1 MNQDVLDM
9 IARLHARLDDV
20 TAVVKSCDEDLE
32 GYAKRLDKID
42 DQIYLIEVE
51 IEKRIKLAH
60 TDSDEA
66 KADSKE
72 NLEQKENNSLS
83 SSANETNEN
92 AQFSSDKKE
101 DSISKRQFISE
112 DMKENLGD
120 ATRALGAIYRDGREA
135 VSELTDAMSDIK
147 STFDIKGKVPRRR
160 RH

>member
-72 NLEQKENNSLS
+72 NLELKQRTILFRAALMSQMKTLNFLLI
-83 SSANETNEN
+83 
-92 AQFSSDKKE
+92 KKK
-101 DSISKRQFISE
+101 IVFLNG
-112 DMKENLGD
+112 NLLVK
-120 ATRALGAIYRDGREA
+120 T
-135 VSELTDAMSDIK
+135 
-147 STFDIKGKVPRRR
+147 
-160 RH
+160 